1 MDWGRWKERIIY
13 YILYYIYNIYIC
25 IHMSFQLWLTL
36 SISWPA
42 TLKSSQPSQP
52 SEASRTSADEA
63 SLRRE
68 SYERKPWSQVGSNK
82 YEHVKIYEIY
92 SLFMLVWLATVGVRS
107 YIWYIFKFQP
117 WYFLF
122 LNGRIQPCSRQKI
135 CSGDYGSYVKMQTA
149 KSKMFEL
156 LTPTLKTDAQDKW
169 LS

>member
-1 MDWGRWKERIIY
+1 MSYIFIY
-13 YILYYIYNIYIC
+13 
-25 IHMSFQLWLTL
+25 MAFQVWLTL

-42 TLKSSQPSQP
+42 THPSQPSQQ
-52 SEASRTSADEA
+52 SEASSTSTDEA

-68 SYERKPWSQVGSNK
+68 SYEWKSWSQVGSNK

-107 YIWYIFKFQP
+107 YIYDISSSSSH
-117 WYFLF
+117 FLF